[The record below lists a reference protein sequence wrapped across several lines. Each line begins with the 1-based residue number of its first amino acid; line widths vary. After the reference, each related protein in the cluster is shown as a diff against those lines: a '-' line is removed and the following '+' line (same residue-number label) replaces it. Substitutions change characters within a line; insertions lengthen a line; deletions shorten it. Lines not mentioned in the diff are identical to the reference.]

1 MAKPRKG
8 RPVHYHGAGEKATF
22 FECYVAELTAHLDS
36 PLKPTEHRQER
47 AYPAPL
53 RSSNLNQ
60 VTCAECWQRIIEL
73 DPFRP
78 RRWVRRRSWWKRS
91 VAAMWGRR

>member
-1 MAKPRKG
+1 MTKRKG

-60 VTCAECWQRIIEL
+60 VTCAECWEEIRKLI
-73 DPFRP
+73 P
-78 RRWVRRRSWWKRS
+78 RNPRWTPWRSITWRR
-91 VAAMWGRR
+91 